1 MFFSLFVSFF
11 VACFDY
17 RLSAAQVDE
26 ETVPT
31 TSTSSASAE
40 IPAADAAG
48 TEVEEEND
56 TTGDTAVIEE
66 PVEEDTDDEPVD
78 PNQCEGFL
86 IYEGFDRYE
95 ETETFMVFSLVGD
108 SEIEVRQ
115 GETAKLQ
122 IAATASNC
130 GDAIFTGLTGVL
142 STIDYNPASWV
153 TSVEHGGINSTVS
166 HLSGTAQFEPIDGY
180 NVMSDEYDRQIFY
193 TWDTEVTNPNTR
205 GAMDEVYVN
214 AATTEIF
221 EFPFA
226 ATEYVPVGTIFDL
239 YLIDPLWN
247 DVGTGAEVW
256 DTYYYLPSYDDNVV
270 KVRVTIVE

>member
-1 MFFSLFVSFF
+1 MIRSILPFLL
-11 VACFDY
+11 
-17 RLSAAQVDE
+17 LSACSDYDMVVQKGEEPAAVPTE
-26 ETVPT
+26 ET
-31 TSTSSASAE
+31 
-40 IPAADAAG
+40 DG
-48 TEVEEEND
+48 TEPEVDNADDDTATETDTATVPVED
-56 TTGDTAVIEE
+56 DTGDE
-66 PVEEDTDDEPVD
+66 PID
-78 PNQCEGFL
+78 PNECEGFL
-86 IYEGFDRYE
+86 INEGFDHYE

-153 TSVEHGGINSTVS
+153 TSVEHSGEDSMVS

-180 NVMSDEYDRQIFY
+180 NAMSDAYDRQIFY
-193 TWDTEVTNPNTR
+193 TWATDVANPNTQ
-205 GAMDEVYVN
+205 GAMDEVYVD

-221 EFPFA
+221 EFSFT
-226 ATEYVPVGTIFDL
+226 ATEYTPVGTTFDL
-239 YLIDPLWN
+239 YLIDPEWT

-256 DTYYYLPSYDDNVV
+256 DTYYYLPSWDDNVV